1 MKKIKASI
9 KYVWK
14 NRKRYTVYIIVS
26 LFVFFGSNFIE
37 SIQTWSIY
45 IQIPLLIIYSFIEIV
60 MRDFEPDKEDSQLKY
75 LKKELYSARKQ
86 AKLVGQIKDS
96 EKKEIED
103 VLVAFIENSEIYKKK
118 IIKYLDLEEDYL
130 CIAKS
135 SEGLSEIFKK
145 MEEKPMLPFSKILYE
160 WPGSIKP
167 FGNMSIYF
175 IPVKNLDDFNINEVR
190 KWVNENIIPKVEQER
205 ERFLNGLPQSLS
217 KLSDKFSYKYIAFTV
232 KKHSIQYDFKNRKF
246 SKDFIITF
254 IKAQPPKRIV
264 KMSNELG
271 EIVKAKDFFLLV
283 EWSAFVKLN
292 KDQNE
297 LIKERKIKIYDELVE
312 NNILTLID
320 LSKLSSETLGTI
332 FKNSLGV
339 KITNLKAKNLAKK
352 IIDGSTHVL
361 KVLRAS
367 GVNV

>member
-1 MKKIKASI
+1 MKKLRTFI
-9 KYVWK
+9 KYVWDSK
-14 NRKRYTVYIIVS
+14 ERYAIYILIS
-26 LFVFFGSNFIE
+26 LFVFIGSSYFELIR
-37 SIQTWSIY
+37 TWSIF
-45 IQIPLLIIYSFIEIV
+45 IQTPLLATYFFIERV
-60 MRDFEPDKEDSQLKY
+60 LKDFEPDKEDSQIKY
-75 LKKELYSARKQ
+75 LKKELYVVRKQ
-86 AKLVGQIKDS
+86 VKQVEQIKES

-135 SEGLSEIFKK
+135 SEGLSEIFKN
-145 MEEKPMLPFSKILYE
+145 MEKKPMLPFSRVLYK

-167 FGNMSIYF
+167 FGNMGIYF
-175 IPVKNLDDFNINEVR
+175 IPVKNLNDFDINEVR
-190 KWVNENIIPKVEQER
+190 KWVNENVIPKVEQER
-205 ERFLNGLPQSLS
+205 ENFLNGLPQRLS
-217 KLSDKFSYKYIAFTV
+217 KLADEFSYKYIAFTV

-254 IKAQPPKRIV
+254 IKAQPPKGIV

-271 EIVKAKDFFLLV
+271 DVVKAKDFFLLV
-283 EWSAFVKLN
+283 EWSAFAKLN
-292 KDQNE
+292 SDQNK
-297 LIKERKIKIYDELVE
+297 LIKEEKIKIYDELVE

-320 LSKLSSETLGTI
+320 LSKLSSEVLGAI
-332 FKNSLGV
+332 FKHSLGR
-339 KITNLKAKNLAKK
+339 KITDRKAKNLAKK
-352 IIDGSTHVL
+352 IIDGSIHVL